1 MTIPTLAPT
10 PVRGDPDTFSTAF
23 ETFLSG
29 LDPWAVAVQAVG
41 DAADADAIAAA
52 DSADTAAT
60 QAGLATTN
68 GAAQVALAAAQVAL
82 ATTQAELATTN
93 GAAQVALA
101 AAQVALAT
109 TQAGNAAT
117 SATAAANSALIAGAT
132 IWVSGTTYAIGDARF
147 SPINYQT
154 YRRTTSGAG
163 TTDPS
168 LDTTN
173 WTLATAP
180 NVPAGATIYTA
191 LNFGA
196 F

>member
-60 QAGLATTN
+60 QAG
-68 GAAQVALAAAQVAL
+68 
-82 ATTQAELATTN
+82 LATTN

-173 WTLATAP
+173 WTLATAS
-180 NVPAGATIYTA
+180 NVPPGATIYTA